1 MRTMAKRIFLFLA
14 VNFLILLTIT
24 LILNILNIR
33 LYLNHY
39 GIDYESLLSFCMVWG
54 MAGAFISLALSRIMA
69 KWLMGVRLIDPDTA
83 RGSNREILNI
93 VYSLAKRAGL
103 SHMPEVGIYESSEVN
118 AFATGPS
125 QKRSLVAVSS
135 GLLRRMNKSEIEGV
149 LGHEIAHIANGD
161 MVTMTLV
168 QGIVNAFVMF
178 FARVLAY
185 AVMRLGKKSDE
196 SGSIGS
202 SFLYTLLVF
211 LFEIVFMILGSI
223 VIATYARFREFR
235 ADSGGARLAGR
246 DKMIAALRAL
256 ERTVEIHDPKAEQPA
271 VQAFKISSHKG
282 FLRIFSTH
290 PPLEERIA
298 RLEHGD

>member
-1 MRTMAKRIFLFLA
+1 MKAMGKRIFLFVA
-14 VNFLILLTIT
+14 VNFLIILTVS
-24 LILNILNIR
+24 LILNLFNVR
-33 LYLNHY
+33 PYLKPY
-39 GIDYESLLSFCMVWG
+39 GLDYGSLLTFCLIWG

-69 KWLMGVRLIDPDTA
+69 KWLMGIHLIDPNTA
-83 RGSNREILNI
+83 RGQDRDLLNS

-103 SHMPEVGIYESSEVN
+103 PNMPEVGVYESREVN

-125 QKRSLVAVSS
+125 QSRSLVAVSS
-135 GLLRRMNKSEIEGV
+135 GLLQRMNSAELEGV

-178 FARVLAY
+178 FARVLAFV
-185 AVMRLGKKSDE
+185 VMRLGKKSDE
-196 SGSIGS
+196 SSDTSS

-211 LFEIVFMILGSI
+211 VFEIIFMILGSI
-223 VIATYARFREFR
+223 VIATYSRFREFR

-246 DKMIAALRAL
+246 EKMIGALRAL
-256 ERTVEIHDPKAEQPA
+256 EKTVEIHDPRAEQPA
-271 VQAFKISSHKG
+271 IQAFKISSQSG
-282 FLRIFSTH
+282 FLRLFSSH

-298 RLEHGD
+298 RLEHEG